1 MLKLAVH
8 LAVMY
13 LLRLFII
20 TLLLF
25 YFSSLFAQGIRGR
38 IQSTEGTSISFASVY
53 FPELT
58 KGTTAN
64 LDGDFQLQLP
74 PGNFEMIV
82 QYLGYQNYKDTVS
95 ISTDW
100 VSMIITLEVQ
110 YYQLS
115 EIIVTASGED
125 PAYFVMRK
133 AIGMSQYYRNQIGE
147 YNARVYLKGTGVP
160 MRIPR
165 LLRKQ
170 LKEEGIEEGKYY
182 VTETISDIF
191 HQKDQPLQTTVIASR
206 SAGFGD
212 EATPMQFATISL
224 YDDINGIISP
234 LSRDAFAVYNF
245 KLEGTF
251 VEDGHT
257 VNKIRVIPKRK
268 GQDLYQGIIHIREG
282 SWSLYMVELSIEQ
295 KLFNATLK
303 QVYHQVAPYVWLP
316 VSHDFHVKLDFM
328 GGQARFTYLVTVND
342 YKVVLNPKVNHQFY
356 FNLFD
361 KDSFENLVEENRP
374 ANQSG
379 ESFAKVHQNEK
390 ITALVE
396 KDELSDKEMRKLN
409 RLIGETNSLKRK
421 DVPLEIK
428 SRETQIAD
436 SAKLMDR
443 TYWDTQ
449 RPVPL
454 TEEERIS
461 FNEVI
466 ATNDSSALKTKQKKA
481 LNAVIWGVHRN
492 EIRDN
497 LSISYPGL
505 FGLQSFNFNTVDGFT
520 YAQSFQLYK
529 LSANSGFWKADV
541 DLGYAFSRKRFF
553 GEAGFSWLYDPIKRS
568 SLNVLIGS
576 ESQDYN
582 PDRGI
587 LPVVNAI
594 TSLFFRQ
601 NFLKLHEKTFAQI
614 GYQTDITNGLVF
626 DFKLGYNHFSMLSN
640 NSSFSFFNPFKKE
653 YTENIPKAFMD
664 QPELFDDHRSFEY
677 AMQLSWTPR
686 YFYRIINGR
695 KQMAYSN
702 FPTFSVMWKHALK
715 DVFHTDADF
724 CQLEFSIKQHFST
737 RLYGNFNYEFTSG
750 GFPRVQKLYF
760 QNYQHLQTQ
769 PLLIAE
775 SPAYNSFLGINYY
788 DRSLAGNYFTAFMQV
803 EHSRILLKRIPF
815 LAGSLLRESLSFK
828 MHAGDGF
835 LPYYELN
842 YGVHQIFL
850 LMNVNVFAG
859 FEKGMLKTGGIRIG
873 IPIRGGTV
881 AL

>member
-1 MLKLAVH
+1 MNYQRILA
-8 LAVMY
+8 LTI
-13 LLRLFII
+13 F
-20 TLLLF
+20 LF
-25 YFSSLFAQGIRGR
+25 YGYSVLSQGVKGSIHAV
-38 IQSTEGTSISFASVY
+38 EGTPISFASIY
-53 FPELT
+53 FPQLG

-64 LDGDFQLQLP
+64 LEGDFQLPLP
-74 PGNFEMIV
+74 PGKFEMIV
-82 QYLGYQNYKDTVS
+82 QYLGYQSVKDTVS
-95 ISTDW
+95 ISSDW
-100 VSMIITLEVQ
+100 VVLNITLEVQ
-110 YYQLS
+110 HYQLS

-160 MRIPR
+160 IKIPR

-191 HQKDQPLQTTVIASR
+191 YQIDQPLQTRVIASR

-212 EATPMQFATISL
+212 DATPMQFATISL

-257 VNKIRVIPKRK
+257 INKIRVLPKRK
-268 GQDLYQGIIHIREG
+268 GQDLYQGIIHVREG
-282 SWSLYMVELSIEQ
+282 SWSLYMVELAIEQ

-316 VSHDFHVKLDFM
+316 VSHDFHVNLDFM

-361 KDSFENLVEENRP
+361 KDSFETLVEENRVT
-374 ANQSG
+374 NQTTASIAAVQQ
-379 ESFAKVHQNEK
+379 SEK
-390 ITALVE
+390 IAALVE

-409 RLIGETNSLKRK
+409 RLVGETNSLKRK

-443 TYWDTQ
+443 TYWDAQ

-466 ATNDSSALKTKQKKA
+466 ATNDSNAIKVERKKTF
-481 LNAVIWGVHRN
+481 NAVLWGVNRMKIH
-492 EIRDN
+492 DSV
-497 LSISYPGL
+497 SISYPGL
-505 FGLQSFNFNTVDGFT
+505 LGLQSFNFNTVDGFT

-529 LSANSGFWKADV
+529 MSANSGFWKADL

-553 GEAGFSWLYDPIKRS
+553 GEAGFSWLHNPIKRS
-568 SLNVLIGS
+568 SLKVLIGS
-576 ESQDYN
+576 ESKDYN

-587 LPVVNAI
+587 LPVLNAI

-601 NFLKLHEKTFAQI
+601 NFLKLQEKTFAQI

-626 DFKLGYNHFSMLSN
+626 DFKVGYNRFSMLNN

-664 QPELFDDHRSFEY
+664 QPELFEDHQSFEY
-677 AMQLSWTPR
+677 VLQLNWTPR
-686 YFYRIINGR
+686 YYYRIINGR

-702 FPTFSVMWKHALK
+702 FPTFSVLWKQALK
-715 DVFHTDADF
+715 GVFHTDADF
-724 CQLEFSIKQHFST
+724 SQLEFSMKQHFST
-737 RLYGNFNYEFTSG
+737 RLYGNISYEFSAG
-750 GFPRVQKLYF
+750 GFPKVQKIYF
-760 QNYQHLQTQ
+760 QDYQHLQTQ

-788 DRSLAGNYFTAFMQV
+788 ERSLAGNYFTAFMQV

-815 LAGSLLRESLSFK
+815 LAGSLLRESISFK

-835 LPYYELN
+835 YPYYELN